1 MGTAAG
7 NGVGSEIAGRGSE
20 SCLRFARS
28 AADFVAFFW
37 DALSERLLA
46 GVARAVLGGSGL
58 HSVRLGVE
66 EILRP
71 FEVRIIDLFGCGEV
85 GGSGRSEWQC
95 GHTDA
100 SGEAGDPLVCV
111 RMAYPHTVGV
121 VGVLADLMPHV
132 SCSHVVE
139 IGGVV
144 DLVAEVHAVG
154 LNGPVVPG
162 HESDVVALRQRDWD
176 AGTCVE
182 RCGVHLVRC
191 ERSPWMISEDES
203 LVWAILIDVHD
214 ERPGAVDESSEW
226 YRRALVPSSV
236 FR

>member
-1 MGTAAG
+1 MEVNRVCGLRAPQRISWPSLGCLVRAV
-7 NGVGSEIAGRGSE
+7 VG
-20 SCLRFARS
+20 
-28 AADFVAFFW
+28 
-37 DALSERLLA
+37 

-132 SCSHVVE
+132 
-139 IGGVV
+139 
-144 DLVAEVHAVG
+144 
-154 LNGPVVPG
+154 PVRMSLRSG
-162 HESDVVALRQRDWD
+162 ES
-176 AGTCVE
+176 
-182 RCGVHLVRC
+182 
-191 ERSPWMISEDES
+191 
-203 LVWAILIDVHD
+203 
-214 ERPGAVDESSEW
+214 
-226 YRRALVPSSV
+226 
-236 FR
+236 